1 MAGMVG
7 LVGQCGKEW
16 FYEEFG
22 IASETYTDVY
32 ACLSFKDGSALSL
45 ENGMYIAHAE
55 SRRDAEYVSFRP
67 FLSDSD
73 RKNRK
78 IRQHPKY
85 FTFQPFPR
93 RIIGKKVI
101 SLRNHSKH

>member
-7 LVGQCGKEW
+7 LVGQCGKER

-45 ENGMYIAHAE
+45 ENGTY
-55 SRRDAEYVSFRP
+55 S
-67 FLSDSD
+67 
-73 RKNRK
+73 
-78 IRQHPKY
+78 
-85 FTFQPFPR
+85 PR
-93 RIIGKKVI
+93 RE
-101 SLRNHSKH
+101 

>member
-16 FYEEFG
+16 FYEEFC

-55 SRRDAEYVSFRP
+55 SRRDAEYASFVVA
-67 FLSDSD
+67 
-73 RKNRK
+73 
-78 IRQHPKY
+78 I
-85 FTFQPFPR
+85 
-93 RIIGKKVI
+93 KVI
-101 SLRNHSKH
+101 GQMEYIVYIGFPLFHGAIVVLHVIVRVQ

>member
-7 LVGQCGKEW
+7 LVGQCGKER

-45 ENGMYIAHAE
+45 ENGTYIARE
-55 SRRDAEYVSFRP
+55 
-67 FLSDSD
+67 
-73 RKNRK
+73 
-78 IRQHPKY
+78 
-85 FTFQPFPR
+85 
-93 RIIGKKVI
+93 
-101 SLRNHSKH
+101 